1 MSRTAALRS
10 TASGTPYATVS
21 LREALVDP
29 ALLGNVLV
37 GESWAT
43 WRSLLL
49 ASMGE
54 RLTADELAIFQRVTG
69 RTLAPPSRVEE
80 TAFVVG
86 RRGGKDRAAS
96 VLACYLA
103 ALVDW
108 SPVLVRGERG
118 LVLCIGPDQRQAKI
132 QRDYIEGAFDAS
144 PVMASLIS
152 GRTADS
158 IELSNRVSVEVRA
171 ASFRRLRGVTCV
183 AVIATEAAFWQ
194 TDEGSGNPDSEILN
208 AVRPSLATTHGPL
221 IIITSPYARK
231 GEVWDIYRRHY
242 GPQGDPLILALLWQ
256 IF

>member
-1 MSRTAALRS
+1 LRDALS
-10 TASGTPYATVS
+10 
-21 LREALVDP
+21 DP

-54 RLTADELAIFQRVTG
+54 RLTAGEMAVFQRVTG
-69 RTLAPPSRVEE
+69 GRTLVPPSRVEE
-80 TAFVVG
+80 AAFVVG

-108 SPVLVRGERG
+108 SPVLAKGERG

-132 QRDYIEGAFDAS
+132 QRDYIEGAFEAS
-144 PVMASLIS
+144 PVMASMIS
-152 GRTADS
+152 NRTADS
-158 IELSNRVSVEVRA
+158 IELSNRISVEVRA

-183 AVIATEAAFWQ
+183 A
-194 TDEGSGNPDSEILN
+194 P
-208 AVRPSLATTHGPL
+208 
-221 IIITSPYARK
+221 
-231 GEVWDIYRRHY
+231 
-242 GPQGDPLILALLWQ
+242 
-256 IF
+256 